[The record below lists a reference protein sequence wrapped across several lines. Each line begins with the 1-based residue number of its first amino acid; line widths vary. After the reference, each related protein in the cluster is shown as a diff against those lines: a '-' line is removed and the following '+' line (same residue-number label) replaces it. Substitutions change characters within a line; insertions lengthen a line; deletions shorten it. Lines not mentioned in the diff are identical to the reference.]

1 MGAIQVAELILLNKV
16 KQTQSLVSFCSGLSE
31 NHYVSGCRT
40 YPSTASRVCNKKPN
54 PPYPIIYSPAHNTV
68 NQSPNRYFLY
78 LIVVFLIELAL
89 DVSRLYLKEE
99 MTE

>member
-1 MGAIQVAELILLNKV
+1 MFVVADHIHQQLAECVTKSLI
-16 KQTQSLVSFCSGLSE
+16 
-31 NHYVSGCRT
+31 
-40 YPSTASRVCNKKPN
+40 